1 MFPTLATRRLM
12 GEMAFAPAFTAP
24 ALDLVGAST
33 RPTPAQRVRPDE
45 LGLGLLFERV
55 LDAVVVA
62 GLSSGEIVLW
72 NPGAERLFGYTAE
85 EAIGQ
90 PVHILMPA
98 GIARLHHAAVGRY
111 LQTGRGLIMDAAGPV
126 EVPAVTKDGQDLR
139 IEISLSQLSGP
150 DGERY
155 ALAVMRDA
163 TYRKDAELMRLE
175 IERLRRLGETLL
187 PALAA
192 ATHAAEG

>member
-1 MFPTLATRRLM
+1 MFPTAASRRLD
-12 GEMAFAPAFTAP
+12 GEMAFAPACTAP
-24 ALDLVGAST
+24 DLDLVGAST
-33 RPTPAQRVRPDE
+33 RPTSAPRVRPDE
-45 LGLGLLFERV
+45 LGLGLLFDRA

-111 LQTGRGLIMDAAGPV
+111 VQTGRGLIMDAAGPV

-139 IEISLSQLSGP
+139 IEIALSQLTGP
-150 DGERY
+150 GGERY
-155 ALAVMRDA
+155 AMAVMRDT
-163 TYRKDAELMRLE
+163 TYRKDVELMRLE
-175 IERLRRLGETLL
+175 IDRLRRLGETLL

-192 ATHAAEG
+192 ASQANT